1 MTEDNIAVSSA
12 GAKTVTTFIHPG
24 SSSQV
29 IRARPSGLREP
40 QTQGR
45 VITNPLDTRPDMI
58 HYHLPHS
65 LDEEHYEVKLE
76 IDKQNIMPT
85 KHNKYIHILVKK

>member
-12 GAKTVTTFIHPG
+12 GAKTVTTIIHPG

-29 IRARPSGLREP
+29 IRARTSGLREP

-45 VITNPLDTRPDMI
+45 VITNPLDTRPDII
-58 HYHLPHS
+58 HYHPSNS
-65 LDEEHYEVKLE
+65 LDDEFYEVVE
-76 IDKQNIMPT
+76 R
-85 KHNKYIHILVKK
+85 